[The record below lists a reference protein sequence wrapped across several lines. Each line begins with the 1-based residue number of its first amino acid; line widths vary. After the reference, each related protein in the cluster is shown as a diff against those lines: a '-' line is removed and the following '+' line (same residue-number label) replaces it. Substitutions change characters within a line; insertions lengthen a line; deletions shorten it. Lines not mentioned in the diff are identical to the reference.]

1 MGLPLKQSR
10 AVRELAE
17 ALYDF
22 LPGSGSATWKGH
34 VSFKSVADKVGVGD
48 FWQPGSKLPML
59 TSLLERTLEF
69 RHGRFEPLVVE
80 IVRSGLTYRKKQG
93 SPVKPEEIDKLNG
106 LILEV
111 GYKFPDLWDPDFRT
125 ALCADGTTRATE
137 RVEQARTEER
147 LRETQRSQ
155 RSQELEELKR
165 EFIGLHESTD
175 RQKAGLHLEKVL
187 NRLFALHGL
196 SPREPFRVVGEQID
210 GSFEL
215 DHEIYL
221 LEAKWQ
227 QDPSPAADLYVFREK
242 VEGKSK
248 YTRGVFLS
256 INGVSKE
263 ALEAITKGKQPTF
276 LLIDGYDVMMLLED
290 NMDLTTFLRR
300 RQRLLAEEG
309 RVSIP
314 FGELMT
320 S

>member
-22 LPGSGSATWKGH
+22 LPGSGSATWRGH

-69 RHGRFEPLVVE
+69 RRGRFEPLVVE
-80 IVRSGLTYRKKQG
+80 IVRCGLTYRQKQG
-93 SPVKPEEIDKLNG
+93 NRVKPEEIDKVNG

-111 GYKFPDLWDPDFRT
+111 GFKFPDLWDPDFRS
-125 ALCADGTTRATE
+125 ALCADGATRAAE
-137 RVEQARTEER
+137 HVEQARTEER

-175 RQKAGLHLEKVL
+175 RQKAGLSLEKVL

-227 QDPSPAADLYVFREK
+227 QDPSAAADLYVFREK

-276 LLIDGYDVMMLLED
+276 FLIDGFDVMMLLED
-290 NMDLTTFLRR
+290 NMSLTTFLRH

-309 RVSIP
+309 RVSVP
-314 FGELMT
+314 FGELIA

>member
-10 AVRELAE
+10 AVRDLATT
-17 ALYDF
+17 LCDF
-22 LPGSGSATWKGH
+22 LPGSGYAKWKGH

-69 RHGRFEPLVVE
+69 RRGRFEPLVVE
-80 IVRSGLTYRKKQG
+80 IVRSSLTYRQKQG
-93 SPVKPEEIDKLNG
+93 SPVKPDEIDKING

-111 GYKFPDLWDPDFRT
+111 GFKFPDLWDPDFRN
-125 ALCADGTTRATE
+125 ALRADGTTRATE
-137 RVEQARTEER
+137 RVEQARTEDR

-155 RSQELEELKR
+155 RSQQLEELKR
-165 EFIGLHESTD
+165 EFIGLHDASD
-175 RQKAGLHLEKVL
+175 RQKAGLQLEKVL
-187 NRLFALHGL
+187 NQLFALHSL
-196 SPREPFRVVGEQID
+196 VPREPFRVVGEQID

-227 QDPSPAADLYVFREK
+227 QNPSAVADLYVFREK

-248 YTRGVFLS
+248 YTRGLFLS
-256 INGVSKE
+256 INGVSRE
-263 ALEAITKGKQPTF
+263 ASEAITKGKQPDF
-276 LLIDGYDVMMLLED
+276 FIIDGYDVMMLLED
-290 NMDLTTFLRR
+290 NMDLTRFLRC

-309 RVSIP
+309 RLSVP
-314 FGELMT
+314 FGELT
-320 S
+320 VS